1 MNQEPPLFIKQI
13 EDIQLANIQPF
24 TTDGFARRG
33 KEIRQ
38 AAPFENRQGQ
48 FVEIPLYRDF
58 LPFDLDFNHYIFN
71 KKTGYTE
78 PNIPYPTLKQ
88 QPTGFRT
95 NGF

>member
-1 MNQEPPLFIKQI
+1 MNQAPLFIKQI

-33 KEIRQ
+33 REIRQ
-38 AAPFENRQGQ
+38 PNPFENRQGQ
-48 FVEIPLYRDF
+48 HVEIPLQRDF
-58 LPFDLDFNHYIFN
+58 LPFHLDFNHYIFN

-78 PNIPYPTLKQ
+78 PNIPYPTLTQ
-88 QPTGFRT
+88 QLSGFRT